1 MLALAEQ
8 MPIEVDQGGDGYIVI
23 SQINSLNKTQVVE
36 VHLSNITKLL
46 EAIKAMADDYE
57 AEA

>member
-23 SQINSLNKTQVVE
+23 LQINSLNKTQVVE
-36 VHLSNITKLL
+36 VPLSNITKLL